1 MLIPFHGALGNEP
14 EKEYKEAD
22 KDGFVVVVEV
32 RHPARGLCR
41 VRQGGA
47 MTAGA
52 RDESCSWFEIEKER
66 KKNM

>member
-1 MLIPFHGALGNEP
+1 MFVPFEGDLENEP

-22 KDGFVVVVEV
+22 KDGFAVIVEV

-52 RDESCSWFEIEKER
+52 RVELCFLLEIEKER
-66 KKNM
+66 KENM